1 MDAGKKYKH
10 AKFTCPKFQDEL
22 PQPQF
27 AKVHL
32 HPFPHASV
40 DPQKPVAIMHP
51 VLWFRAMV
59 LSQVFKKT
67 GRKAYRL
74 QSAWIQRNPRREKHG
89 KTAQFG
95 NVDPIRP
102 NWPWADK
109 TCILLPRFS
118 AQILL
123 ISMHL
128 GKALLLWNPCS
139 IFSYD
144 LTFSGMFPRI
154 PVG

>member
-1 MDAGKKYKH
+1 MSKI
-10 AKFTCPKFQDEL
+10 P
-22 PQPQF
+22 F

-74 QSAWIQRNPRREKHG
+74 QSAWIQRNPRREKR
-89 KTAQFG
+89 QFG

-118 AQILL
+118 AQITTVNFYASWQG
-123 ISMHL
+123 ISAVKSMQHFFIRL
-128 GKALLLWNPCS
+128 DLFWDVSADSCGLTRGLDKHCNSRVFPIPCLP
-139 IFSYD
+139 Y
-144 LTFSGMFPRI
+144 
-154 PVG
+154 